1 MALYPVAE
9 NKLIRK
15 KSFKTI
21 ANAHIQAVYTLLLVS
36 SRHFPSI
43 LYPLLNSHLLKRS

>member
-36 SRHFPSI
+36 SSHFSSI